1 GALIRLAASG
11 HTSDS
16 HRLQDEVDEVRILT
30 LDTDGD
36 DRFGVLGRRPLLV
49 GSTATVAA
57 WASSSTSSRDPAGA
71 LPTKKAELVLTS
83 FIAIFDQLRQLGQ
96 WLSPGLL
103 VPQLATQVHALRN
116 LAVRSMP
123 AGRSAALV
131 LAARFAEYAGW
142 LTQEAGDDARA
153 LWWTDR

>member
-1 GALIRLAASG
+1 HYSKSYLSKVETGVKAGSADLARQCDAALSSGGALIRLAASG

-71 LPTKKAELVLTS
+71 LPTKNAELVLTS

-123 AGRSAALV
+123 A
-131 LAARFAEYAGW
+131 
-142 LTQEAGDDARA
+142 
-153 LWWTDR
+153 